1 MRPVLYLYFIYIL
14 SPYMFRA
21 FLGPSSGVSQ
31 AVVEVEVALLYSKA
45 TSTNQFAGHTNGQ
58 QTLHE
63 PNGSIT
69 TAWDTP
75 DDGPKKAQNM

>member
-1 MRPVLYLYFIYIL
+1 MLPFGSCNVCGGGL
-14 SPYMFRA
+14 
-21 FLGPSSGVSQ
+21 
-31 AVVEVEVALLYSKA
+31 AVPEYGKA
-45 TSTNQFAGHTNGQ
+45 TSTNQFAGHTDGQ

-69 TAWDTP
+69 TAQDTP

>member
-1 MRPVLYLYFIYIL
+1 MFSYFANRTSNKPSFFIYKQADYRCKI
-14 SPYMFRA
+14 P
-21 FLGPSSGVSQ
+21 LGRFQCGNKTK
-31 AVVEVEVALLYSKA
+31 YSKA
-45 TSTNQFAGHTNGQ
+45 TSTNQFAGHTDGQ

-75 DDGPKKAQNM
+75 DDGPKKARNM

>member
-1 MRPVLYLYFIYIL
+1 MRLVLYIYFIYFL
-14 SPYMFRA
+14 SPYMW
-21 FLGPSSGVSQ
+21 
-31 AVVEVEVALLYSKA
+31 
-45 TSTNQFAGHTNGQ
+45 GHTDGQ

>member
-1 MRPVLYLYFIYIL
+1 MRLVLYLYFIYIL
-14 SPYMFRA
+14 SPYVF
-21 FLGPSSGVSQ
+21 Q
-31 AVVEVEVALLYSKA
+31 YSKA
-45 TSTNQFAGHTNGQ
+45 TSTNQYAGHTYGQ

-75 DDGPKKAQNM
+75 DDGPKKTRNM